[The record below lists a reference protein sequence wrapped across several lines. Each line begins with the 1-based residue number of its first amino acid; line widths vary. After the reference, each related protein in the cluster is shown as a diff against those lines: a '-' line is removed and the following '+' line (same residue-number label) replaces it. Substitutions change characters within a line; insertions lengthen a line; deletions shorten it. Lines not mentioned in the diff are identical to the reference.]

1 MRPLRRIC
9 RVMAISD
16 NDSILFAEV
25 SEQLAALRG
34 GHISPVDL
42 VEAHLG
48 RIESQPAF
56 SDAWMEVFAESALE
70 QAAALGSSDLEKP
83 LGGIPVASKDL
94 FDIAGMVTTAASPT
108 RLGAASAPEDS
119 HVIARLRQAGAI
131 ILGKTV
137 LHEFAFGVTGVNPHF
152 GTPPNPWRR
161 DRVPG
166 GSSSGSAVAVAIG
179 AAPLALGSDTGGSI
193 RLPSALC
200 GISGHKPTY
209 GFVSKRGV
217 FPLSLNL
224 DHAGPMAR
232 SAQDCAIM
240 LDAIAGYDPRDPY
253 CPPGERIKTEER
265 IGRSIAGWRIAI
277 PDDEHFADLQSEV
290 GSAIERAAATL
301 GELGAVL
308 VEVPMPWAGP
318 AFANNSA
325 MVPAEAAYIH
335 RELLGDSDLGRVS
348 PDTQARLRA
357 AFATSAVD
365 YQERVDRRAEIVR
378 AAELLLTE
386 YDLLL
391 TPSCYRTAGLLEGAD
406 TRRYLRDVAFTG
418 IFDQTGQPSISV
430 PCGFDAEGLPIGL
443 MLTARRWRDDL
454 PLTAA
459 HAFQQA
465 TSWHRA
471 RPRLD

>member
-1 MRPLRRIC
+1 MRAA
-9 RVMAISD
+9 AISE
-16 NDSILFAEV
+16 NDSILFAGV
-25 SEQLAALRG
+25 SEQLALLRG
-34 GHISPVDL
+34 GEVSPVEL
-42 VEAHLG
+42 VKAHIA
-48 RIESQPAF
+48 RIEGQPAF
-56 SDAWMEVFAESALE
+56 AAAWLEVFAESALS
-70 QAAALGSSDLEKP
+70 QAAALGPDDLQKP
-83 LGGIPVASKDL
+83 LGGIPIASKDL
-94 FDIAGMVTTAASPT
+94 YDIAGEVTTAASPT
-108 RLGAASAPEDS
+108 RAAAPPATEDS
-119 HVIARLRQAGAI
+119 HVIARLRRAGAI
-131 ILGKTV
+131 VLGKTV

-166 GSSSGSAVAVAIG
+166 GSSSGSAVAVAVG

-193 RLPSALC
+193 RLPAALC

-209 GFVSKRGV
+209 GFVSMRGV

-253 CPPGERIKTEER
+253 CPPGERVKTQER
-265 IGRSIAGWRIAI
+265 LGNSIAGWRIAI
-277 PDDEHFADLQSEV
+277 PDDPHFSDLGPEV
-290 GSAIERAAATL
+290 GEAVERAAAVL
-301 GELGAVL
+301 GGLGAEL
-308 VEVPMPWAGP
+308 VEVPLPWAGP
-318 AFANNSA
+318 AFANNAA
-325 MVPAEAAYIH
+325 MVPADAAYIH
-335 RELLGDSDLGRVS
+335 RELVESPDLGRVS

-357 AFATSAVD
+357 AYETSAVD
-365 YQERVDRRAEIVR
+365 YQAFVNLRAQTVR
-378 AAELLLTE
+378 AAELLLSE
-386 YDLLL
+386 YELLL

-430 PCGFDAEGLPIGL
+430 PCGFDSEGLPIGL

-459 HAFQQA
+459 HAYQRA
-465 TSWHRA
+465 TDWHRA
-471 RPRLD
+471 RPDLD

>member
-1 MRPLRRIC
+1 M
-9 RVMAISD
+9 V
-16 NDSILFAEV
+16 
-25 SEQLAALRG
+25 
-34 GHISPVDL
+34 SPVEL
-42 VEAHLG
+42 VQAHLD
-48 RIESQPAF
+48 RIEQQPDFGA
-56 SDAWMEVFAESALE
+56 AWLEVFAGPALA
-70 QAAALGSSDLEKP
+70 QAAAMEPADLQKP
-83 LGGIPVASKDL
+83 LGGIPIASKDL
-94 FDIAGMVTTAASPT
+94 YDIAGTVTTAASPT
-108 RLGAASAPEDS
+108 RLGAAPASEDS
-119 HVIARLRQAGAI
+119 EVIARLRRAGAI
-131 ILGKTV
+131 VLGKTV

-193 RLPSALC
+193 RLPAALC

-209 GFVSKRGV
+209 GFISKRGV

-232 SAQDCAIM
+232 SARDCAIM
-240 LDAIAGYDPRDPY
+240 LDAISGHDPRDPY
-253 CPPGERIKTEER
+253 SPPGERVRTVPR
-265 IGRSIAGWRIAI
+265 LDDSIAGWKIAI
-277 PDDEHFADLQSEV
+277 PDDSHFADLQPEV
-290 GSAIERAAATL
+290 AAAVEKAAAKL
-301 GELGAVL
+301 AELGAVL
-308 VEVPMPWAGP
+308 SEVPLPWAGP
-318 AFANNSA
+318 AFANNCA
-325 MVPAEAAYIH
+325 MVPAEAAFVH
-335 RELLGDSDLGRVS
+335 RAMLKDPALDEVS

-357 AFATSAVD
+357 AFSTSAVE
-365 YQERVDRRAEIVR
+365 YQEYLDRRAEIVR
-378 AAELLLTE
+378 SAELLLAE
-386 YDLLL
+386 YELLL

-430 PCGFDAEGLPIGL
+430 PCGFDAEGLPVGL

-459 HAFQQA
+459 HAYQQV